1 MQTNAAETTVDLRQP
16 LIEIVIESWR
26 LAKLFQRVL
35 GKLEASESNRYVN
48 QIRYFQKRVD
58 DTLALTGM
66 RLVSLEGLPYD
77 PGMAVTPLNIADF
90 GPEDALVVEQM
101 MEPILM
107 GQDGVVKSGTVLLKQ
122 ADQL

>member
-1 MQTNAAETTVDLRQP
+1 MQANANETELDLRQP

-35 GKLEASESNRYVN
+35 GKLELTESNRYVN
-48 QIRYFQKRVD
+48 QVRYFQKRVD

-90 GPEDALVVEQM
+90 GPEDVLVVDQM

-107 GQDGVVKSGTVLLKQ
+107 GQDGVVKSGTVLLKLEG
-122 ADQL
+122 QL